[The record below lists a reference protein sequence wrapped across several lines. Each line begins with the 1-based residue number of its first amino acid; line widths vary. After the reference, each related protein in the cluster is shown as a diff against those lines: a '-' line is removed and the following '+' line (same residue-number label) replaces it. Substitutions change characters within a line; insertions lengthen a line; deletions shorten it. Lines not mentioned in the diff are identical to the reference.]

1 MKYKVRKQISVLM
14 LVAVIFCL
22 IGLVPVQAAENEET
36 QDKVLNF
43 TISSSSVETSVK
55 LYNIESDNDVYMI
68 IFKNIQ
74 SDGTEV
80 LYFGFYSMSAF
91 SANFDQIN
99 KRNGEVENEY
109 YGHSLQSACESVDLP
124 SGETVYIH
132 RYSWVS
138 GIYPSPNHNISGD
151 LAGTVTFN
159 NMTDI
164 NDMYVSV
171 YNVLTTGKD
180 SNYEKYVPEYDN
192 GSASYNSELGHLQ
205 NIACSTLVTDSNSVG
220 DKTNNT
226 ANRYSGNKTWKYT
239 YSYATST
246 GFDLRQDGADVQYC
260 VKIKGGY
267 TTMTGSYNSLPTV
280 VSDYCYVG
288 NECNYFYIGAN
299 GLSLNDLYAEFRT
312 DASMWAKTIDDT
324 VYVYMRP
331 VYCNGSKWTYGEWAK
346 FYFKDGSFVNDGVV
360 EIGTTSTGGISSED
374 DGVEDD
380 FQTSGTDTPQVSIGE
395 GTDLDDAESNVKPSG
410 SSASIGDD
418 VFQNIQSLVSQIGQI
433 PAIIAKIFSF
443 LPSWCLALV
452 AVGFSMV
459 VFLIIY
465 KLIRG

>member
-14 LVAVIFCL
+14 LAAVVICL
-22 IGLVPVQAAENEET
+22 IGSLPVQAAAVDGVEYDYVLGNLITVTT
-36 QDKVLNF
+36 QDCYTVEFTSEPSSYMPLLIKGMGSTYSVYYLSHEYFSYDVSHVLKKDDGNISYS
-43 TISSSSVETSVK
+43 TSHYSSSSYVVKNAEGSDVHIYYSSPLIYDSSSWNLSGSYYGILDRTSYSNIQDFNQD
-55 LYNIESDNDVYMI
+55 LYNIYTG
-68 IFKNIQ
+68 K
-74 SDGTEV
+74 
-80 LYFGFYSMSAF
+80 
-91 SANFDQIN
+91 
-99 KRNGEVENEY
+99 
-109 YGHSLQSACESVDLP
+109 
-124 SGETVYIH
+124 
-132 RYSWVS
+132 
-138 GIYPSPNHNISGD
+138 
-151 LAGTVTFN
+151 
-159 NMTDI
+159 TDI
-164 NDMYVSV
+164 P
-171 YNVLTTGKD
+171 G
-180 SNYEKYVPEYDN
+180 YEVNVPEFSDSQALYSTD
-192 GSASYNSELGHLQ
+192 LGHLQ
-205 NIACSTLVTDSNSVG
+205 NIICSTLVTDSNAVG

-380 FQTSGTDTPQVSIGE
+380 FQTSGTDIPQVSIGE

>member
-1 MKYKVRKQISVLM
+1 MQCPDDKYNLVFGFFSLSSFSLVYDRTDYLNGELQSTFTNLQQSSVRKKVELSDGSSQYVYMSLVLQSSPNIYEISGNFAGTIVSD
-14 LVAVIFCL
+14 FDSS
-22 IGLVPVQAAENEET
+22 ENGIYVH
-36 QDKVLNF
+36 VLNYLKTGDDSGF
-43 TISSSSVETSVK
+43 E
-55 LYNIESDNDVYMI
+55 
-68 IFKNIQ
+68 KNIPEF
-74 SDGTEV
+74 SDSKAV
-80 LYFGFYSMSAF
+80 YS
-91 SANFDQIN
+91 
-99 KRNGEVENEY
+99 
-109 YGHSLQSACESVDLP
+109 
-124 SGETVYIH
+124 
-132 RYSWVS
+132 
-138 GIYPSPNHNISGD
+138 
-151 LAGTVTFN
+151 
-159 NMTDI
+159 TD
-164 NDMYVSV
+164 
-171 YNVLTTGKD
+171 
-180 SNYEKYVPEYDN
+180 
-192 GSASYNSELGHLQ
+192 LGHLQ
-205 NIACSTLVTDSNSVG
+205 NITCSTLVTDSNAVG

-299 GLSLNDLYAEFRT
+299 GLSLNDLYAKFRT

-410 SSASIGDD
+410 SSAAIGDD